1 MEHEVETPQS
11 TVAEQF
17 KAIADLQPLVVYNTV
32 PEDGDEQKA
41 AYLRGEITQPR
52 HEYRRLNEFDLEQ
65 RKADLEHLGAEL
77 MENPALNPKFAASYG
92 EFVQTYQ
99 TQALLL
105 ENARTYNLTDDPEE
119 KQRAASEF
127 MRLNIERYGEPDK
140 GVYHYLLGKKLAAIR
155 SKNFT
160 GRAKE
165 LADELFAMV
174 DLEEGEVTEGYKPS
188 DETVEWMH
196 EVVETL
202 YGNMLEHVP
211 EQKEFNSGEIRD
223 IFEEIIHDEFGEA
236 AEGWT
241 VVIDAAKAINVKPT
255 EKRVVIPPKITRSYE
270 VMRGLVTHE
279 LGVHML
285 RSITGGETDFGPLST
300 GLSDYDDSEEGLGKV
315 MEQALKGKFAEV
327 GVDYYIAASLAYF
340 EGKNFD
346 DIVNIQSRLSL
357 LSGLKED
364 GEVTDAL
371 IEKKRDT
378 AYNSTYRIMRGTDEL
393 PLFKD
398 LSYYNGSIEMWKH
411 LESIRGDDT
420 KFMFVLMGK
429 GNPANIAN
437 ERLMYETKSV

>member
-1 MEHEVETPQS
+1 MEKEHTSPS
-11 TVAEQF
+11 VAEQF
-17 KAIADLQPLVVYNTV
+17 NAIADLQPLVVYNTV
-32 PEDGDEQKA
+32 PEDGEEQKA
-41 AYLRGEITQPR
+41 AYLRGEITQPH
-52 HEYRRLNEFDLEQ
+52 HEYRRMDEFDIDQ
-65 RKADLEHLGAEL
+65 RKADLTHLGMEL

-92 EFVQTYQ
+92 EFVDTYQ

-105 ENARTYNLTDDPEE
+105 ENARTYRLADDPLE
-119 KQRAASEF
+119 KQQAASEF
-127 MRLNIERYGEPDK
+127 MRLNIERYGEPEK
-140 GVYHYLLGKKLAAIR
+140 ETYHYLLGKKLAAIR

-165 LADELFAMV
+165 LADELFALI
-174 DLEEGEVTEGYKPS
+174 DLEEGEIAEGYKPS
-188 DETVEWMH
+188 DETVAWMH
-196 EVVETL
+196 EMVESL

-211 EQKEFNSGEIRD
+211 EQKEFNSNEIRD

-241 VVIDAAKAINVKPT
+241 VIIDAAKSINVKPT
-255 EKRVVIPPKITRSYE
+255 EKLVVIPPKITRSHE
-270 VMRGLVTHE
+270 LMRGLVTHE

-285 RSITGGETDFGPLST
+285 RSITGSETDFGPLST

-327 GVDYYIAASLAYF
+327 GVDYYVAASLAYF
-340 EGKNFD
+340 EGKSFD
-346 DIVNIQSRLSL
+346 DIVNIQYRLAL
-357 LSGLKED
+357 LGSLKED
-364 GEVTDAL
+364 GEVTDEL
-371 IEKKRDT
+371 IEKKRAT

-411 LESIRGDDT
+411 LEHIRGDDT